1 MSVTCDRS
9 VVFSGYSG
17 FLHQSGVK
25 HYKPNQPI
33 NHPLW
38 GLQNVVPN
46 HKKVFCAFI
55 CSRQRSQY
63 ITRHFLSRN
72 THQGVALKGFWFSI
86 LCFLNS
92 TSFTFATT
100 ILFFYYSN
108 SFCLIRFVFFLVK
121 LLKLVLS
128 YTLSFSW
135 YYTNSLLFWTFLF
148 CFHDITPIVYCFQR
162 FVLFPWHYYN
172 SLLFSTFLFCF
183 HVITTIVYCFQVCFL
198 FPWHYTNN
206 PLFSTFF
213 FYFMTLQ
220 QQSIVFNTCFGF
232 MTLQQQSIVFN
243 TCFGFM
249 TLQQQSIVF
258 NALFWFHDITTT
270 VYCFQ
275 HLFWFHDITTM
286 VYCFQH
292 LFFVLW
298 YYNNNL
304 YSTNLVL
311 FMGSWQ

>member
-25 HYKPNQPI
+25 HNKPNQPT

-55 CSRQRSQY
+55 CSRQMSQY
-63 ITRHFLSRN
+63 ITRHFISRN

-135 YYTNSLLFWTFLF
+135 YYTNSLLF
-148 CFHDITPIVYCFQR
+148 
-162 FVLFPWHYYN
+162 
-172 SLLFSTFLFCF
+172 STFLFCF
-183 HVITTIVYCFQVCFL
+183 HVITTIVYCFQDL
-198 FPWHYTNN
+198 F
-206 PLFSTFF
+206 FV
-213 FYFMTLQ
+213 FMTLHQ
-220 QQSIVFNTCFGF
+220 
-232 MTLQQQSIVFN
+232 
-243 TCFGFM
+243 
-249 TLQQQSIVF
+249 
-258 NALFWFHDITTT
+258 
-270 VYCFQ
+270 
-275 HLFWFHDITTM
+275 
-286 VYCFQH
+286 
-292 LFFVLW
+292 
-298 YYNNNL
+298 
-304 YSTNLVL
+304 
-311 FMGSWQ
+311 